1 MYSMC
6 LAIPGKIIE
15 IKDDIATV
23 DYGKEKRKAKIVEE
37 GLKPIL
43 GSVKATPNPQDCTIV
58 IETETDFLGSELAA
72 KISEFFTGSG
82 VRIEVPESGFE
93 IVPC

>member
-1 MYSMC
+1 MK
-6 LAIPGKIIE
+6 AIVKGLQPEEGT
-15 IKDDIATV
+15 DIGEALT
-23 DYGKEKRKAKIVEE
+23 EAAKIVEE

-72 KISEFFTGSG
+72 KISEFFTGSV
-82 VRIEVPESGFE
+82 VRIEVPEPGFE
-93 IVPC
+93 LVPC